1 MWHEIALIYSCHAQ
15 AGTRVA
21 SQCEAG
27 VGVPVSS
34 CLKMQKTA
42 VRRSVSALEHA
53 TVLTLSL
60 SLYLSL
66 LLFPCRSAFAYG
78 VLQLCPVLIGCGC

>member
-1 MWHEIALIYSCHAQ
+1 
-15 AGTRVA
+15 
-21 SQCEAG
+21 
-27 VGVPVSS
+27 
-34 CLKMQKTA
+34 MQKTA

-66 LLFPCRSAFAYG
+66 FLFPCRSAFAYG
-78 VLQLCPVLIGCGC
+78 VLQALPRPNWMWVLIKSDAATGRLQIGSLPR